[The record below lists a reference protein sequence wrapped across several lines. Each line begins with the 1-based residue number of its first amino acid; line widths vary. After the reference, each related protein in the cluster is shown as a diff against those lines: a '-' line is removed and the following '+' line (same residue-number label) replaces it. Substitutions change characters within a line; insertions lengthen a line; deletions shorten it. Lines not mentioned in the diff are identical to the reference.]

1 VRTASLP
8 TEVPDVSVF
17 SKLCYDPEQ
26 TSGFFILVPVTL
38 SMGVDKAKCPHCG
51 SLISGDDVETLSVDD
66 GRIGPMGT
74 GTSTGEVLYVCPS
87 CNTILG

>member
-1 VRTASLP
+1 MAIDRAR
-8 TEVPDVSVF
+8 
-17 SKLCYDPEQ
+17 
-26 TSGFFILVPVTL
+26 
-38 SMGVDKAKCPHCG
+38 CPHCE